1 MNGYKLNGRWTKAP
15 LACVV
20 LQLIATA
27 AALWVPG
34 TGKAATPMEPVIIPY
49 PLKLNAGS
57 GTFQFADKS
66 RILVNAPVQTTG
78 QYLSDV
84 LATALAVRLPVV
96 EESISSVST
105 GSIVVHISSD
115 ANLGKEGYRLDVE
128 PTAVRIFSATPA
140 GTFYGVQ
147 TLRQLIATE
156 SDLPSNTSAVRWTI
170 PCLHIEDQ
178 PRFHWRGLMLDV
190 SRHFFTVEE
199 IERFLDLMALYK
211 FNTFHW
217 HLTDDQGWRIE
228 IKQYPKLTEVG
239 AWRDDGHGGKYG
251 GFYTQDQI
259 RSVVAYAAARH
270 ITIVPEIEMPGHCQA
285 ALAAFPELSC
295 TGGPFA
301 VGTRWGI
308 YQDVYCAGKEQTFEF
323 LQNVLTEVMDLF
335 PGQFIHIGGD
345 ECPKDRWKACPD
357 CQARIKSVGLKD
369 EQELQSYFI
378 KRIDAFVATKRR
390 RIIGW
395 DEILEGGLAPGT
407 AVMSWRGTAGAVAAA
422 TANHD
427 VVLSPTSN
435 CYFDYPQSRPTNV
448 TKAASNYLPIEK
460 VYSFNPMPAQ
470 LSPEYAAHVLG
481 AQGNLWT
488 ERIENAQRLDYMAFP
503 RACAGRNGMVVGR
516 PSHLGRFSSSP
527 DTTVEAARCVTCKL
541 LQRIATRSFVKPMK
555 LESEQLI
562 VAHPLERQLFPIT
575 TGRKA
580 RNLSQIFTFRFV
592 MD

>member
-1 MNGYKLNGRWTKAP
+1 
-15 LACVV
+15 
-20 LQLIATA
+20 
-27 AALWVPG
+27 
-34 TGKAATPMEPVIIPY
+34 MEPAIIPS
-49 PLKLNAGS
+49 PIKLEARPGS
-57 GTFQFADKS
+57 FRLADKS
-66 RILVNAPVQTTG
+66 RILVNAPARPTG
-78 QYLSDV
+78 EYLSDV
-84 LATALAVRLPVV
+84 LGSALAVRLPVA
-96 EESISSVST
+96 EESTASINA
-105 GSIVVHISSD
+105 GNIVVHISSD
-115 ANLGKEGYRLDVE
+115 AGLGAEGYRLDVE
-128 PTAVRIFSATPA
+128 PTVVRISATTDA
-140 GTFYGVQ
+140 GAFYGMQ

-156 SDLPSNTSAVRWTI
+156 SDLSSNTSAVQWTI
-170 PCLHIEDQ
+170 PCLRIEDQ

-251 GFYTQDQI
+251 GFYTQEQI

-285 ALAAFPELSC
+285 ALAAYPELSC

-301 VGTRWGI
+301 VGARWGI
-308 YQDVYCAGKEQTFEF
+308 YQDVYCAGKEQTFKF

-335 PGQFIHIGGD
+335 PGSIIHIGGD

-357 CQARIKSVGLKD
+357 CQARIKSEGLKD
-369 EQELQSYFI
+369 EHELQSYFI
-378 KRIDAFVATKRR
+378 KRIDAFVATKGR

-395 DEILEGGLAPGT
+395 DEILEGGLAPGA
-407 AVMSWRGTAGAVAAA
+407 AVMSWHGTAGAMAAA

-435 CYFDYPQSRPTNV
+435 CYFDYPQSRPSNV
-448 TKAASNYLPIEK
+448 TKAAGNYLPIEK

-470 LSPEYAAHVLG
+470 LSAEYAAHVLG

-488 ERIENAQRLDYMAFP
+488 EHIENAQRLDYMAFP
-503 RACAGRNGMVVGR
+503 RACALAEVVW
-516 PSHLGRFSSSP
+516 SSA
-527 DTTVEAARCVTCKL
+527 DHRDWDDFHRRLTQQLKL
-541 LQRIATRSFVKPMK
+541 LDALHVNYFK
-555 LESEQLI
+555 ESEPE
-562 VAHPLERQLFPIT
+562 ASSNE
-575 TGRKA
+575 
-580 RNLSQIFTFRFV
+580 
-592 MD
+592 